1 MDSSWIKKSE
11 KSLRALSTVADEPG
25 EEEATEGVGRRQSIA
40 GMLEQHADTPVPL
53 TSPLLEEWGKEKSVE
68 FVEKTRSNTAAGDLV
83 QCKTTIVRSYGQWS
97 AGLSETED
105 GIHEAYKQLIQES
118 RHFIYMENQF
128 FVSACGDNDNVIGNT
143 IANSLFSRILKAVA
157 NEEKF
162 RIVVTMPL
170 LPGMTGG
177 IKGDGMSGI
186 GCVLYFQFRTI
197 SRGGNSLFERLRR
210 HGIDPDDYIFF
221 TGLRTHQEFKN
232 SIETEMVYIHSKL
245 MIIDD
250 KKAVIG
256 SANVNDRSMMGYKDS
271 EICMIVEDTLHLDS
285 TMDGRPYKAGPFCFN
300 LRMKTWGDNMGLKAE
315 DYGVMEDPLCDEFWD
330 RFKGLARNNT
340 RLYEMAFPG
349 LIPTNKITKITQM
362 SHMVEGLEE
371 EEYNKKTDSLHS
383 DTMGISLGG
392 AGDVEMMDTVRES
405 GESRVGREQEDDEDD
420 EDDEDIIMG
429 VNPYAS
435 EKAVRKSAADDKR
448 RVVRKTGRKENKPEI
463 HKTRTRTESQMQ
475 AMSKSLGIKLSK
487 GRSEKMD
494 EIFKTLGEIK
504 GIICEYPLDFLKDD
518 FGKLKTTVIPS
529 EIFK

>member
-1 MDSSWIKKSE
+1 
-11 KSLRALSTVADEPG
+11 
-25 EEEATEGVGRRQSIA
+25 
-40 GMLEQHADTPVPL
+40 MLEQHVDTPLPL

-68 FVEKTRSNTAAGDLV
+68 FVEKNKNNRAAGDLV

-162 RIVVTMPL
+162 RIIVTMPL

-210 HGIDPDDYIFF
+210 HGIDPEDYIFF

-250 KKAVIG
+250 RKAVIG
-256 SANVNDRSMMGYKDS
+256 SANINDRSMMGYKDS
-271 EICMIVEDTLHLDS
+271 EICMIVEDILHVDS
-285 TMDGRPYKAGPFCFN
+285 TMDGRPYRAGPFCFN
-300 LRMKTWGDNMGLKAE
+300 LRMKAWGDNMGLKAE
-315 DYGVMEDPLCDEFWD
+315 DFGVMEDPLCDEFWG
-330 RFKGLARNNT
+330 RFKSLARNNT
-340 RLYEMAFPG
+340 RLYEKAFPG
-349 LIPTNKITKITQM
+349 LIPANKITKITQM
-362 SHMVEGLEE
+362 YQLVEGLEAE
-371 EEYNKKTDSLHS
+371 EQSKKTESLHS
-383 DTMGISLGG
+383 DTVGIRLAEGG
-392 AGDVEMMDTVRES
+392 HVGMMDPVRES
-405 GESRVGREQEDDEDD
+405 GESREERLGEEDEDD
-420 EDDEDIIMG
+420 DEGDIVMG

-435 EKAVRKSAADDKR
+435 KEAMRKSASDDDK
-448 RVVRKTGRKENKPEI
+448 RVVRKTGKKEEDVPAL
-463 HKTRTRTESQMQ
+463 HHSRTRTESQME

-487 GRSEKMD
+487 GRSGKMD
-494 EIFKTLGEIK
+494 EVFKTLGEIK
-504 GIICEYPLDFLKDD
+504 GIVCEYPLDFLKDD